1 MNWFQ
6 AAGIFIPMTV
16 IWNYVRRRGP
26 KKYSLI
32 NSPEARS
39 LPISFGFWDYFKAVV
54 AWLFLFSRTFSVP
67 PGLYYLGEKKNNSPI
82 LVSGNFFLT
91 LFLLAHS
98 LRKSSVRLLVI
109 DTEGINVWCSAGKG
123 NFSADKIIYMVKSY
137 NLIEEESRLDVILPK
152 FSLSG
157 VKLAEL
163 KKAGINPIIGPL
175 YAEDVT
181 RFLAEDRMKHCRA
194 DTVKLG
200 VKHRFF
206 TAVPTSIQF
215 FYNYLGLYV
224 VTLGWFPASV
234 IWIAAAL
241 AFAYPILFP
250 YLPGR
255 QFAVKGSFF
264 GVVVAVFMVTFL
276 IFRSGVVVP
285 IITWYAAFIIAT
297 AILIGLSY
305 TGNSPVS
312 NYTLVRKEIARYLP
326 IVIVLYGFS
335 LLIYSLSYLGV
346 I

>member
-6 AAGIFIPMTV
+6 AAGVFVFMAV
-16 IWNYVRRRGP
+16 VWNYVRRRGP
-26 KKYSLI
+26 TKYSLT
-32 NSPEARS
+32 NSLEARS
-39 LPISFGFWDYFKAVV
+39 LPISFGFWDYLKALI

-67 PGLYYLGEKKNNSPI
+67 PGLYYLGQKEKNSPI
-82 LVSGNFFLT
+82 LVTGNFFLT
-91 LFLLAHS
+91 LFLLTRG
-98 LRKSSVRLLVI
+98 LRNSSVRLLVI
-109 DTEGINVWCSAGKG
+109 DTGGINVWCSSGKG
-123 NFSADKIIYMVKSY
+123 TFSAEKIINMVKSY
-137 NLIEEESRLDVILPK
+137 KLTEEQSRLDIILPK
-152 FSLSG
+152 FALSG
-157 VKLAEL
+157 VKLGDL
-163 KKAGINPIIGPL
+163 RKSGINPIIGPL
-175 YAEDVT
+175 YAEDVPL
-181 RFLAEDRMKHCRA
+181 FLAEDRMKHCRE

-224 VTLGWFPASV
+224 LTLGWLPASV
-234 IWIAAAL
+234 IWIAVAL
-241 AFAYPILFP
+241 AFTYPILFP

-255 QFAVKGSFF
+255 QFAVKGSIF
-264 GVVVAVFMVTFL
+264 GVVVAAAMVIFML
-276 IFRSGVVVP
+276 FRSGVGLP

-326 IVIVLYGFS
+326 VVVVLYAFS
-335 LLIYSLSYLGV
+335 LLMYSLSYLGV